1 MTLKEAIEHAT
12 EISETCDN
20 KECGLDHKQLANWLT
35 ELEELRKEHKQNV
48 MNMLATDYAENH
60 TPSVEYRLTNC
71 TVRDF
76 YNANKDCAMGTKL
89 SATVARKFGESDNR
103 FIKRKNK

>member
-35 ELEELRKEHKQNV
+35 ELKDLREQIKL
-48 MNMLATDYAENH
+48 NMIEILSTQYAENN
-60 TPSVEYRLTNC
+60 TANVEYRYTNSI
-71 TVRDF
+71 VRDI
-76 YNANKDCAMGTKL
+76 YNINKTAYIAGFKDGL
-89 SATVARKFGESDNR
+89 NFL
-103 FIKRKNK
+103 NKEYDKENNKER